1 MVYPQTRMK
10 DQEYDYFYDDEG
22 DTKYCY
28 PKSNVLINKLDIKD
42 LNILHEAERDYS
54 SVRQAELLMQGVT
67 GDFSFQHLCSIHK
80 QLFQDVYSWAG
91 KVRTVDISKGTI
103 FCLVQFIEEQFEDLY
118 KKLKKEFFLSDIT
131 DKREMSL
138 RLAFYLGEINIIHP
152 FREGNG
158 RTQRVYIEELCMNND
173 HFEIDFTEVTK
184 AEMIAASV
192 AAASCN
198 NGLLEE
204 LLYKCLNENK

>member
-22 DTKYCY
+22 DAKYCY

-103 FCLVQFIEEQFEDLY
+103 FCLVQYIEEQFEELY
-118 KKLKKEFFLSDIT
+118 RKLKKEIFLSDIT

-138 RLAFYLGEINIIHP
+138 RLAFYLGELNIIHP
-152 FREGNG
+152 FREG
-158 RTQRVYIEELCMNND
+158 C
-173 HFEIDFTEVTK
+173 
-184 AEMIAASV
+184 S
-192 AAASCN
+192 
-198 NGLLEE
+198 
-204 LLYKCLNENK
+204 